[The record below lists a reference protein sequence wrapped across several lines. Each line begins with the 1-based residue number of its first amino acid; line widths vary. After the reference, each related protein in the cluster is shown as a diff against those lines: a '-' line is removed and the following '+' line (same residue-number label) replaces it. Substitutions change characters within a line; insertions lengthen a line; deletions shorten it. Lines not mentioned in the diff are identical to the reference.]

1 MKFTNED
8 LKKLWRP
15 REDSSGEDNGQ
26 VTIIGGSSLF
36 HGAPML
42 AVKAASRLVDMVFF
56 GSPERDL
63 EKVARVNSF
72 IWIPWEDVDEYVK
85 KSEAVLIGPGLMRF
99 RSEGATDEEK
109 LACDEECRKT
119 KEITQGLLQKFPDKK
134 WVIDGGSLQTM
145 EAEWIPKNAILT
157 PNKSELEILAGT
169 SPLSFPSPNLG
180 EGPEERYI
188 GKFAK
193 KYNCVIVYKGPVA
206 YVTDGETS
214 YEIGGGNAGLTK
226 GGTGDTLAGII
237 TGLFAKND
245 GLLAAAA
252 GTYILKKTAEIL
264 YEKVGYNF
272 NADDVA
278 ENVFEV
284 SRQLITS

>member
-1 MKFTNED
+1 MKFANED
-8 LKKLWRP
+8 LKKLWKP
-15 REDSSGEDNGQ
+15 KEDSSGEDNGQ

-42 AVKAASRLVDMVFF
+42 AIKAVSRLVDMVFF

-72 IWIPWEDVDEYVK
+72 IWVPWEEIDEYVR
-85 KSEAVLIGPGLMRF
+85 KSETVLIGPGFMRF

-109 LACDEECRKT
+109 FICDEECRKT
-119 KEITQGLLQKFPDKK
+119 KEITQGLLQKFPEKK
-134 WVIDGGSLQTM
+134 WVIDGGSLQVLDP
-145 EAEWIPKNAILT
+145 EWIPQRAILT
-157 PNKSELEILAGT
+157 PNKKEFEILFNSLLTPLFDKERGT
-169 SPLSFPSPNLG
+169 EGVSFLESM
-180 EGPEERYI
+180 
-188 GKFAK
+188 AK
-193 KYNCVIVYKGPVA
+193 KYNCIIVYKGPVA
-206 YVTDGETS
+206 YVTDGETT
-214 YEIGGGNAGLTK
+214 YEVDGGNAGLTK

-252 GTYILKKTAEIL
+252 GTFILKKTAEVL

-278 ENVFEV
+278 ENVFGVFEKL
-284 SRQLITS
+284 RNP